1 MLNISLIWN
10 SKNVIIASKIRT
22 GSWRIKIIRY
32 ADASVVHFLFFYYLT
47 FTSFSLSV
55 RLHSLNSDEEPISFS
70 HRKALHQKDI
80 LTKVVLLSHNNID
93 LIVKKHFTC
102 TDFHVNKYTFCVF
115 LDIHLYSTSIV
126 VYQCQPFWFKCI
138 GWIRAPSALEYLEQL
153 SFLIIFWTKAKAQL

>member
-1 MLNISLIWN
+1 MLKISLIGN

-102 TDFHVNKYTFCVF
+102 TDLLLVHRSLYINVNHFDSSV
-115 LDIHLYSTSIV
+115 LD
-126 VYQCQPFWFKCI
+126 
-138 GWIRAPSALEYLEQL
+138 GLEHNRH
-153 SFLIIFWTKAKAQL
+153 

>member
-80 LTKVVLLSHNNID
+80 LTKVVLLSHNNIV
-93 LIVKKHFTC
+93 LIVNEKRRVLLLVHRSLYINVNHF
-102 TDFHVNKYTFCVF
+102 DSSV
-115 LDIHLYSTSIV
+115 LD
-126 VYQCQPFWFKCI
+126 
-138 GWIRAPSALEYLEQL
+138 GLEHNRH
-153 SFLIIFWTKAKAQL
+153 

>member
-1 MLNISLIWN
+1 MKRNQHVKNVNLFNISLIWN
-10 SKNVIIASKIRT
+10 SENVIIASKIRT

-102 TDFHVNKYTFCVF
+102 TDLCRRVHPYFLVLSYCVF
-115 LDIHLYSTSIV
+115 H
-126 VYQCQPFWFKCI
+126 
-138 GWIRAPSALEYLEQL
+138 L
-153 SFLIIFWTKAKAQL
+153 SFSFCGGSFS

>member
-1 MLNISLIWN
+1 MLKISLIWN

-55 RLHSLNSDEEPISFS
+55 RLHSLNSDVEPISFP

-93 LIVKKHFTC
+93 LIVKSTLL
-102 TDFHVNKYTFCVF
+102 VPIFCVVS
-115 LDIHLYSTSIV
+115 DIHLYSTSIV

-138 GWIRAPSALEYLEQL
+138 GWIRAQSALEYLEQL

>member
-1 MLNISLIWN
+1 MLNISLKWN

-47 FTSFSLSV
+47 FMSFSLSV

-93 LIVKKHFTC
+93 LIVKSTLLVPIFRISVSSQIFIYIVHRSLYINVNHF
-102 TDFHVNKYTFCVF
+102 DSSV
-115 LDIHLYSTSIV
+115 LD
-126 VYQCQPFWFKCI
+126 
-138 GWIRAPSALEYLEQL
+138 GLEHNRH
-153 SFLIIFWTKAKAQL
+153 